1 MNNPRAVASCTRFG
15 LCALSACAAATIA
28 IAATS
33 SAMAGA
39 KVSGSPEAVS
49 LQAQNSSIA
58 EIFEALGHRFN
69 IYYRSSIELQNHITG
84 NYEGS
89 LRHVM
94 TRILEGYNFVVKT
107 SPDQIEVIVLGKEI
121 GPVKS
126 LQPTVATSGPIR
138 EATPRVPIT
147 RQPDAVP
154 AADHYV
160 E

>member
-1 MNNPRAVASCTRFG
+1 
-15 LCALSACAAATIA
+15 
-28 IAATS
+28 
-33 SAMAGA
+33 MAGA

-58 EIFEALGHRFN
+58 EIFEALGHDFN
-69 IYYRSSIELQNHITG
+69 IYYRSSIELQYHITG

-107 SPDQIEVIVLGKEI
+107 SPGQIEVIVLGKD
-121 GPVKS
+121 GLVKS
-126 LQPTVATSGPIR
+126 IQPTVATSGPIP

-147 RQPDAVP
+147 RKPDAVP

>member
-1 MNNPRAVASCTRFG
+1 
-15 LCALSACAAATIA
+15 
-28 IAATS
+28 
-33 SAMAGA
+33 MAGA
-39 KVSGSPEAVS
+39 KVSGNPEAVS

-58 EIFEALGHRFN
+58 EIFEALGHDFN

-89 LRHVM
+89 LRHVI

-107 SPDQIEVIVLGKEI
+107 NPNQIEVTVLGKEI

-126 LQPTVATSGPIR
+126 LQPTVATSGPIP

-147 RQPDAVP
+147 RKPDAVP

>member
-28 IAATS
+28 IAPT

-58 EIFEALGHRFN
+58 EIFEALGHDFN

-107 SPDQIEVIVLGKEI
+107 SPGQIEVIVLGKD
-121 GPVKS
+121 GLVKS
-126 LQPTVATSGPIR
+126 IQPTIATSGPIP

-147 RQPDAVP
+147 RKPDAVP

>member
-1 MNNPRAVASCTRFG
+1 LSPSICRA
-15 LCALSACAAATIA
+15 
-28 IAATS
+28 
-33 SAMAGA
+33 
-39 KVSGSPEAVS
+39 EAVS

-69 IYYRSSIELQNHITG
+69 VNYRSSIELQNHITG

-107 SPDQIEVIVLGKEI
+107 SPSQIEVIVLGKD
-121 GPVKS
+121 GLVKS
-126 LQPTVATSGPIR
+126 LQPTVATSNPIP
-138 EATPRVPIT
+138 EETPSVPII
-147 RQPDAVP
+147 RRLDAVP

>member
-1 MNNPRAVASCTRFG
+1 
-15 LCALSACAAATIA
+15 
-28 IAATS
+28 
-33 SAMAGA
+33 MAGA

-58 EIFEALGHRFN
+58 EIFEALGHDFN
-69 IYYRSSIELQNHITG
+69 IYYRSSIELQNHISG
-84 NYEGS
+84 NYVGS
-89 LRHVM
+89 LRHVV
-94 TRILEGYNFVVKT
+94 TRILEGYNFIVKT
-107 SPDQIEVIVLGKEI
+107 SPGQMEVIVLGKD

-126 LQPTVATSGPIR
+126 LQPTVATSGSISEAAPRAPI
-138 EATPRVPIT
+138 I